1 MSFENYL
8 GLKLRAA
15 YLSFHRR
22 AQATLAPH
30 GLTADQFV
38 VLSLL
43 AEKDGIRQRDLVEA
57 TSSDSSTIGAM
68 LKLLDERGYIERI
81 PSEADRRSTL
91 VYLTSKGLSLQ
102 LRLAKLVAD
111 IRSDLKDAVPDTSR
125 DAVLNALD
133 RISEVMQPPPAG
145 ADKTS

>member
-8 GLKLRAA
+8 SLKLRAA

-43 AEKDGIRQRDLVEA
+43 AEKDGIRQRDLVDA

-81 PSEADRRSTL
+81 PSDADRRSTL
-91 VYLTSKGLSLQ
+91 VYLTSKGLNLQ
-102 LRLAKLVAD
+102 SRLAKLVTD
-111 IRSDLKDAVPDTSR
+111 IRSDLKDAVPDASR
-125 DAVLNALD
+125 DTVLNALD
-133 RISEVMQPPPAG
+133 RISEIMQPPPNG